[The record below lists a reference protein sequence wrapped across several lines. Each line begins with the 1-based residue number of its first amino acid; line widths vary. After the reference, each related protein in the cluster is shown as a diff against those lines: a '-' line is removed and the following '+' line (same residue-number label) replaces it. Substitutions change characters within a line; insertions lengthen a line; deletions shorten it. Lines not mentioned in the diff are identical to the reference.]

1 VVEPFCIADF
11 TLAANVP
18 LFSGTGVT
26 LITRQG
32 SRVRALVD
40 RKHDGM
46 ERLTA
51 AGARDVTHSTVN
63 LEELFISLL
72 SK

>member
-1 VVEPFCIADF
+1 MIA
-11 TLAANVP
+11 
-18 LFSGTGVT
+18 
-26 LITRQG
+26 RQG
-32 SRVRALVD
+32 ARARVLVD
-40 RKHDGM
+40 RKFAGM
-46 ERLTA
+46 EKLAA